1 MLAKVRSGT
10 VIGLDAKE
18 VTVEIDITKK
28 GFGGFKIVGLAGKA
42 VDESKDRVK
51 TAIENSKLSFTKYK
65 ITVNL
70 APADLH
76 KDGPL
81 YDLPIAVGILVA
93 MSKIN
98 SQVDLSN
105 KMFFGELSLDGTLNS
120 TPAILP
126 LAILAKKR
134 EVKEVYVSAVN
145 AKEASLVDGI
155 SVYPIRDLSSLILH
169 LNGEKPI
176 APLPHSTDVKREN
189 QAYEI
194 EYGLEDVKGQP
205 MAKRALIIAAAGNHN
220 ILFTGP
226 PGSGKTML
234 ARLLPQLLPELTWEE
249 ALEVTKI
256 HSIAND
262 IDPDH
267 PLITTRPFRSPHHT
281 TSRVG
286 LIGGGTYLSP
296 GEISLAHRGVLF
308 MDEIPEFPRS
318 VLESLRQPMEDG
330 VVTITRA
337 KGSVKFPALFMLV
350 AASNPCP
357 CGYHGSK
364 IKQCYCSPTKL
375 LNYQRRIS
383 GPLLDRIDIHV
394 FVQDTDPKA
403 ILSQHNRE
411 NKNSNR
417 SETIKAKEL
426 IQQVRQRQL
435 KRYENEKILTNGEI
449 HAKLISR
456 YCHLSKDAL
465 EVLSKAST
473 NLGLSGRSI
482 HKVQKVARTIADIDN
497 SDDIKPKHLIEAL
510 QYRPKIR

>member
-93 MSKIN
+93 MKQIN
-98 SQVDLSN
+98 PDVDLSN
-105 KMFFGELSLDGTLNS
+105 KMFFGELSLDGSLNS

-126 LAILAKKR
+126 LAILAK
-134 EVKEVYVSAVN
+134 EHGVKEVYVSAIN
-145 AKEASLVDGI
+145 AKEASLVNG
-155 SVYPIRDLSSLILH
+155 VTVFPIKDLSSLILH
-169 LNGEKPI
+169 LNGQQKI
-176 APLPHSTDVKREN
+176 SPLPHSTNLKKKSN
-189 QAYEI
+189 MYEV
-194 EYGLEDVKGQP
+194 EYGLEDVKGQH
-205 MAKRALIIAAAGNHN
+205 MAKRALTIAAAGNHN

-234 ARLLPQLLPELTWEE
+234 ARLLPQLLPDLTWEE

-262 IDPDH
+262 IDPEN

-337 KGSVKFPALFMLV
+337 RGSVKFPALFMLV

-357 CGYHGSK
+357 CGYRGSK

-403 ILSQHNRE
+403 ILSQHNKKPTT
-411 NKNSNR
+411 NDR
-417 SETIKAKEL
+417 SETVKAKEL
-426 IQQVRQRQL
+426 IKKVRQKQL

-449 HAKLISR
+449 HAKLISK

-465 EVLSKAST
+465 ELLAKAST

-482 HKVQKVARTIADIDN
+482 HKVQKIARTIADIDD
-497 SDDIKPKHLIEAL
+497 STDIQSKHLIEAL
-510 QYRPKIR
+510 QYRPKIK